1 MEKVIKLSTRRGN
14 IVYDIRQALSDGL
27 TAGELISILEE
38 YPSDAKVVFDNDGGY
53 SYEGVTV
60 KSVKYGLVESYEEE
74 MEREKAEEMMEEIEN
89 AISFIKDV
97 VSLKG
102 GEHILDNS
110 GVELDTY
117 SDAQNCNLVVY
128 SLTTKPDFKLYGD
141 TNWGKINLEE
151 KITDIEDWYILYD
164 IIRDLLL

>member
-1 MEKVIKLSTRRGN
+1 
-14 IVYDIRQALSDGL
+14 
-27 TAGELISILEE
+27 
-38 YPSDAKVVFDNDGGY
+38 
-53 SYEGVTV
+53 
-60 KSVKYGLVESYEEE
+60 

-128 SLTTKPDFKLYGD
+128 SLTTKPDFKLYGN

-151 KITDIEDWYILYD
+151 KITDIDDWYILYD